1 MRSERIIK
9 LAAEAGKLILESG
22 AETYRVEEIMNRICT
37 DLGLLQADSF
47 VTLTGIMISSTDENG
62 KIISLVKRVRGRS
75 TDLEKVAM
83 INRLSYDIARRQ
95 MSIDHV
101 EAKLRKIRTLV
112 KYPKWSNILS
122 SCIIASSYTV
132 MMGGAWNDFL
142 VALLIGGL
150 IRTLSYLLSKVQVN
164 DFFVNVVG
172 GGATSSIALLAA
184 SLGLASHPDKIII
197 GSLMLLVPGLA
208 ITNAI
213 RDTISGDLLAGM
225 ARATEAFLTAIGIAI
240 GSGMVVKIW
249 YEFIDGKIL

>member
-37 DLGLLQADSF
+37 DLGLIQAESF
-47 VTLTGIMISSTDENG
+47 VTLTGIMISTTDEDG

-75 TDLEKVAM
+75 TDLEKVAL
-83 INRLSYDIARRQ
+83 INKLSFDISRKN
-95 MSIDHV
+95 MSIDYL
-101 EAKLRKIRTLV
+101 ETKLTKIRQLE
-112 KYPKWSNILS
+112 KYPKWVNIIT
-122 SCIIASSYTV
+122 SCFITSIYSII
-132 MMGGAWNDFL
+132 MGGIWRDFL
-142 VALLIGGL
+142 VAFVIGGL
-150 IRTLSYLLSKVQVN
+150 IRMLSYLLSKIQVN

-172 GGATSSIALLAA
+172 GGIATSIALLSV
-184 SLGLASHPDKIII
+184 SLGLAVHPDAIII

-225 ARATEAFLTAIGIAI
+225 ARATEAFLTAVAIAV
-240 GSGMVVKIW
+240 GSGVVVKLW
-249 YEFIDGKIL
+249 YEYIDGKIL